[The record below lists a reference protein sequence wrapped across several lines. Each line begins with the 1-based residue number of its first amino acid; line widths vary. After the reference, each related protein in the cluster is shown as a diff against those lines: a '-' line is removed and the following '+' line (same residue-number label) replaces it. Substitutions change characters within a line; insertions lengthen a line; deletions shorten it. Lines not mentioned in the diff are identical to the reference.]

1 MIELKQIRSPKF
13 GSGLTALNVID
24 VCVTY
29 VFVIDVC
36 CMDVRS

>member
-1 MIELKQIRSPKF
+1 MIELKQLRSPKF
-13 GSGLTALNVID
+13 GWGLTGLNVTD

-36 CMDVRS
+36 FIDVRS